1 MMKKVGITFI
11 LVIVA
16 AIAGYMVFTSFQEE
30 DYYVKIVD
38 EGVEPIDAPPEAT
51 NRNYETLGITED
63 GESDTIEF
71 RGMKKLRM
79 GAYLTVTMR
88 NGEAKTYQE
97 VNASDVP
104 EEIKND
110 LDEQS

>member
-1 MMKKVGITFI
+1 MMKKAGITFI

-16 AIAGYMVFTSFQEE
+16 AVVGYMVYTNVQEE

-38 EGVEPIDAPPEAT
+38 EGVEPADAPPEAT
-51 NRNYETLGITED
+51 HRNYETLGITEN

-88 NGEAKTYQE
+88 SGEAKTYQE
-97 VNASDVP
+97 VNESDVP
-104 EEIKND
+104 EEIKRE

>member
-16 AIAGYMVFTSFQEE
+16 AVAGYMVFTSFQED

-38 EGVEPIDAPPEAT
+38 EGVEPADAPPEAT
-51 NRNYETLGITED
+51 HRNYETLGITED
-63 GESDTIEF
+63 GDSENIKF
-71 RGMKKLRM
+71 LGMKKLRM

-97 VNASDVP
+97 VNESDVP
-104 EEIKND
+104 EEIKRE